1 MKNLILLCILILFSI
16 STSNAQNTVD
26 EIIDYHFDAVKQDK
40 FNKIKTMVITA
51 EIVKPEG
58 TSYEKTIFKRP
69 KMMRTEI
76 TEKGQVS
83 VVAYDGSHGWKSG
96 KGVNT
101 KITGEELKEIEFAA
115 DLDGYFF
122 CYRERGHKLS
132 FEGKEKYMGK
142 QYLKI
147 KCEIESDIT
156 HVYID
161 AKSYLFAKIDKM
173 KKSGVYETLLS
184 DYRKV
189 NEIPLPFKFEINSPG
204 YNEVKNVKS
213 IEIDKDIPDSLFT
226 MPAY

>member
-1 MKNLILLCILILFSI
+1 
-16 STSNAQNTVD
+16 
-26 EIIDYHFDAVKQDK
+26 
-40 FNKIKTMVITA
+40 
-51 EIVKPEG
+51 
-58 TSYEKTIFKRP
+58 
-69 KMMRTEI
+69 
-76 TEKGQVS
+76 
-83 VVAYDGSHGWKSG
+83 
-96 KGVNT
+96 
-101 KITGEELKEIEFAA
+101 
-115 DLDGYFF
+115 
-122 CYRERGHKLS
+122 
-132 FEGKEKYMGK
+132 MGK